1 MSKFA
6 LNEIEL
12 IKGKQTFNKLLVDDI
27 APFDSFTEE
36 LEEQYESEL
45 ASIYYRMEAVANLQS
60 LPKDKFRELK
70 GGKGDVKEY
79 EFKSK
84 HLRVYAIHQKDGKI
98 VVMGGYK
105 NSQDKDIITFRALK
119 KQYIESLND
128 KKK

>member
-6 LNEIEL
+6 LKEIEL

>member
-6 LNEIEL
+6 LKEIEL

-27 APFDSFTEE
+27 APFDRFTEE

-45 ASIYYRMEAVANLQS
+45 ASIFYRMEAVANLQS

-70 GGKGDVKEY
+70 GGKGEVKEY

-119 KQYIESLND
+119 KQYVESLND